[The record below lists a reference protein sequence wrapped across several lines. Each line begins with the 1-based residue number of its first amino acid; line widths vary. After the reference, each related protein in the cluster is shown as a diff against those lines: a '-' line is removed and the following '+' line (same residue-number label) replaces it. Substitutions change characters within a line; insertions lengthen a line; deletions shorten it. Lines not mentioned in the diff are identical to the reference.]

1 METKKNKT
9 AIVYMVAGLSS
20 RFGGKIKQ
28 FAKVGKNS
36 ETLIEISM
44 QQAINAGF
52 SKIIFIVGDKT
63 EKPFVEK
70 FGNNYLNTPIYY
82 AKQIFDEKVRERPW
96 GTLDAL
102 ISAKKIIN
110 CPFAICNGDDLY
122 GEKALKQAH
131 DFLEETEK
139 ECVAVGYELGK
150 VVPETGKTN
159 RGIFKINKDS
169 FVEEI
174 TEIFDIEKSK
184 LSEKDLSEK
193 TLCSMNLFGLTQKTL
208 DLLSK
213 KLELFKKKYEGDRR
227 IECLLPVELS
237 NLIKE
242 KKVLMKLVSANDSWF
257 GVTNPSDEEKVRVAL
272 AEISAGK

>member
-36 ETLIEISM
+36 ETLIELSM

-52 SKIIFIVGDKT
+52 NKIIFIVGDKT

-70 FGNNYLNTPIYY
+70 FGNNYFNTPIYY

-102 ISAKKIIN
+102 ISAKKLIN

-122 GEKALKQAH
+122 GENALRTVC
-131 DFLEETEK
+131 DFLIKNENK
-139 ECVAVGYELGK
+139 KVALTIGYKLKNAIPKKGS
-150 VVPETGKTN
+150 TN
-159 RGIFKINKDS
+159 RGIYKLDKNNFVKDIN
-169 FVEEI
+169 EI
-174 TEIFDIEKSK
+174 IGIEFDK
-184 LSEKDLSEK
+184 LKQLNLNEND
-193 TLCSMNLFGLTQKTL
+193 LCSMNLFGLNENIFS
-208 DLLSK
+208 LLEE
-213 KLELFKKKYEGDRR
+213 KLILFKNNHKNEKR
-227 IECLLPVELS
+227 IECYLPVELS

-242 KKVLMKLVSANDSWF
+242 KKILMKLAPTNDVWL
-257 GVTNPSDEEKVRVAL
+257 GVTNPEDEETIKKIIK
-272 AEISAGK
+272 ENK